1 MVDYQRYFDNS
12 SNPDAWAGGERRIPI
27 NTPKGPFSVW
37 VKRTGNNPDCALLFL
52 HGGPGGTH
60 DFFIGAD
67 SFLPAAGIQYYYYDQ
82 LGAGRSDAPDEPE
95 LWTIPRFVDE
105 VEQVRVHLGLDATN
119 FFILGQSWGG
129 ILAIEYALAHQEHL
143 KGLIISNMMSSIPA
157 YNAYA
162 RDVIM
167 PTMDQDVLAEI
178 KAFEANDQTDDPRY
192 EALLLE
198 HHYVLHVLRRPLDQ
212 WPEPVLRG
220 FGLINKKIYVPMQGP
235 SELGAGGSLIDWDRT
250 DDLSQIAVPT
260 LVMGAEYD
268 TMSPDYLR
276 MMADR
281 LPKGRY
287 HHSPHGSHC
296 ALFDDQENYFA
307 GLIAFLNE
315 VA

>member
-1 MVDYQRYFDNS
+1 VVNYERYFDNRE
-12 SNPDAWAGGERRIPI
+12 NPDAWAGGERRIPI

-37 VKRTGNNPDCALLFL
+37 VKRTGTNPDCALLFL

-60 DFFIGAD
+60 DFFLAAD

-95 LWTIPRFVDE
+95 LWTIERFVDE
-105 VEQVRVHLGLDATN
+105 VEQVRKNLGLDASN

-129 ILAIEYALAHQEHL
+129 ILAIEYALAYQQHL

-157 YNAYA
+157 YNDYA
-162 RDVIM
+162 NTVIM
-167 PTMDQDVLAEI
+167 PTMDQEVLAEI
-178 KAFEANDQTDDPRY
+178 KAFEASGQTDDPRY
-192 EALLLE
+192 EELLLE

-235 SELGAGGSLIDWDRT
+235 SELGAAGSLIDWDRT
-250 DDLSQIAVPT
+250 DDLVRITVPT
-260 LVMGAEYD
+260 LVMGAEHD
-268 TMSPDYLR
+268 TMSPAYLR
-276 MMADR
+276 MMAER
-281 LPKGRY
+281 LPKGQY
-287 HHSPHGSHC
+287 HHSPNGSHC
-296 ALFDDQENYFA
+296 AIFDDQENYFA
-307 GLIAFLNE
+307 GLISFLNE

>member
-1 MVDYQRYFDNS
+1 VVDYQRYFDNS

-105 VEQVRVHLGLDATN
+105 VEQVRVQLGLDATN

-250 DDLSQIAVPT
+250 DDLSQITVPT

>member
-250 DDLSQIAVPT
+250 DDLSQITVPT

>member
-105 VEQVRVHLGLDATN
+105 VEQVRVQLGLDATN

-250 DDLSQIAVPT
+250 DDLSQITVPT

>member
-250 DDLSQIAVPT
+250 DDLSQITVPT

-296 ALFDDQENYFA
+296 ALFDDQEIYFA